1 MRFKDKAVVITGGS
15 RGIGRATALDFAKEG
30 ADVAIIY
37 NQAVHEA
44 EKVVDAIKK
53 MGQDAVAIKCDVS
66 NEKDVEAM
74 VNETVNKFG
83 HVDIL
88 VNNAGIVID
97 VPFKDRTV
105 EHWKKTLNVNLI
117 GTFLCIKYLAPLMV
131 KQKYGKIVNISSNNA
146 FVGFGCDSVDY
157 DASKAG
163 IVIMTKD
170 MAGEFGPY
178 INVNCVAP
186 GWVDTEMNK
195 DLSKE
200 YMKKEA
206 KRAYLQRIA
215 KPEEIAKIVLFLASE
230 DASFITGEIVIA
242 DGGYR

>member
-15 RGIGRATALDFAKEG
+15 RGIGKATALEFAKEG

-178 INVNCVAP
+178 INVNCDAP